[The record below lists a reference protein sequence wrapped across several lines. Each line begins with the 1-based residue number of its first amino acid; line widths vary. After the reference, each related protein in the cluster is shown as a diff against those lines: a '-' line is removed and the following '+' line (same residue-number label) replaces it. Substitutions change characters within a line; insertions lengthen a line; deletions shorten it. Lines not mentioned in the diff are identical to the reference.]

1 MDTSTASRL
10 SAAWVGTA
18 SVSGVPTVKVSMSTS
33 FGVNDSYFVTTV
45 TLQSLVSTPLY
56 NVSWMRNVDP
66 DQEQV
71 RRKLQAHTEMVP
83 CSRLPVLTHWRLLLP
98 AVLPSLRHTPQPWSG
113 FFDTSNYVKYQRYRP
128 GEPNRANTAVPNM
141 CLVVAT
147 GTVYTNLTLG
157 LGTVHPNCRVSHY
170 GFVNNDATE
179 GWLNSNWTAFDETNP
194 LSADEAINL
203 NYLFPVLDAGA
214 SVSFTWAYILNL
226 DDSATVTGAVS
237 SVTFTL
243 SNSTKVGVVVDGS
256 TCSSMLVEADVSQEI
271 VLVVTLNVELCR
283 LFVCRMVC
291 VLWRLQSTVVGVA
304 YDPFAP
310 DITTGGGLYQIF
322 VDVSQFPTADG
333 CVSSSHVEP
342 HDMWWL
348 PCHVSLLTPHPRRHR

>member
-1 MDTSTASRL
+1 M
-10 SAAWVGTA
+10 
-18 SVSGVPTVKVSMSTS
+18 
-33 FGVNDSYFVTTV
+33 
-45 TLQSLVSTPLY
+45 
-56 NVSWMRNVDP
+56 
-66 DQEQV
+66 
-71 RRKLQAHTEMVP
+71 
-83 CSRLPVLTHWRLLLP
+83 
-98 AVLPSLRHTPQPWSG
+98 
-113 FFDTSNYVKYQRYRP
+113 KYQRYRP

-179 GWLNSNWTAFDETNP
+179 GWLNSNWTAFDEAYP
-194 LSADEAINL
+194 MSADEAINL

-226 DDSATVTGAVS
+226 DDLATAMDIVSSVRIVQPTTTASGAFAVFSATVTGAVS

>member
-1 MDTSTASRL
+1 MLVFWWPCVVRPTVTSCVGHPPPHRFICKGRQGFSDILPSVVMDTSTASRL

-18 SVSGVPTVKVSMSTS
+18 VVGNATSNYSAFKVSMSTS

-83 CSRLPVLTHWRLLLP
+83 CSRLPVLTHWRLLPLP
-98 AVLPSLRHTPQPWSG
+98 AVLPSLRHTLQPWSG

-226 DDSATVTGAVS
+226 DDLATAMDIVSSVRIVQPTTTASGASAAFSATVTGAVS

-243 SNSTKVGVVVDGS
+243 SNSSMVGTARSRWLWEV
-256 TCSSMLVEADVSQEI
+256 SMGCRGRDVRWGAG
-271 VLVVTLNVELCR
+271 LNC
-283 LFVCRMVC
+283 VCC
-291 VLWRLQSTVVGVA
+291 YCA
-304 YDPFAP
+304 
-310 DITTGGGLYQIF
+310 
-322 VDVSQFPTADG
+322 
-333 CVSSSHVEP
+333 
-342 HDMWWL
+342 
-348 PCHVSLLTPHPRRHR
+348 